1 MRKRYI
7 WLSKLP
13 QTVPVFFV
21 GKKNGKK
28 IIVQNY
34 QYLNEWIVKN
44 NYSLPLIS
52 NIIKNIRTRKL
63 FTKLDLKWDYNNV
76 RIKKKDE
83 WKATFITPE
92 GSFELTVMFFS
103 LTNSPAIF

>member
-1 MRKRYI
+1 LTIKVTTNCTSILCREEK
-7 WLSKLP
+7 WKE
-13 QTVPVFFV
+13 
-21 GKKNGKK
+21 

-76 RIKKKDE
+76 RIKKNDE
-83 WKATFITPE
+83 
-92 GSFELTVMFFS
+92 
-103 LTNSPAIF
+103 